1 MRPTP
6 DPRKEAERQKTA
18 DAIQKYLDEGGTI
31 KVADTTVYKRE
42 GGTLSREE
50 VIKTFAYQSQIGKIK
65 KEHPRS

>member
-6 DPRKEAERQKTA
+6 DPKKESERQKTA

-31 KVADTTVYKRE
+31 KVADSTVYKRE
-42 GGTLSREE
+42 GGTLSRDQ